1 MAPKSRSYQVSATP
15 VTIFAHLLAIAI
27 TTLVLIWLLHFRH
40 GLALN
45 SFITEKILNVH
56 TLLMVIGFILIG
68 GEAIMA
74 YKTVP
79 GKRNTQKMVHLILHF
94 LALVA
99 IILGIY
105 AAFKFNHESG
115 IPNLLTLHSW
125 LGIIT
130 ISLFGLQWLFAFFAY
145 VFPGAESSARGNLVP
160 WHTFVGTVIF
170 LLAVCTA
177 EAGLLER
184 FLFLSIGR
192 TQETLIINFTGLLI
206 FLFAASVSLTVLLPR
221 LKN

>member
-160 WHTFVGTVIF
+160 WHTFVGIVIF

-177 EAGLLER
+177 EAGLLESQR
-184 FLFLSIGR
+184 QPHCPPPS
-192 TQETLIINFTGLLI
+192 T
-206 FLFAASVSLTVLLPR
+206 
-221 LKN
+221 

>member
-1 MAPKSRSYQVSATP
+1 MAPKSSSYQISATP

-45 SFITEKILNVH
+45 SSITEKILNVH

-125 LGIIT
+125 LGVIT

-160 WHTFVGTVIF
+160 WHTFVGMVIF

-206 FLFAASVSLTVLLPR
+206 FLFAASVSLSVLLPR
-221 LKN
+221 LY

>member
-1 MAPKSRSYQVSATP
+1 MPIISA
-15 VTIFAHLLAIAI
+15 
-27 TTLVLIWLLHFRH
+27 
-40 GLALN
+40 
-45 SFITEKILNVH
+45 
-56 TLLMVIGFILIG
+56 
-68 GEAIMA
+68 AIMA

-130 ISLFGLQWLFAFFAY
+130 ISLFGLQVFFF
-145 VFPGAESSARGNLVP
+145 FP
-160 WHTFVGTVIF
+160 TVDALPIQQI
-170 LLAVCTA
+170 LLA
-177 EAGLLER
+177 
-184 FLFLSIGR
+184 
-192 TQETLIINFTGLLI
+192 N
-206 FLFAASVSLTVLLPR
+206 
-221 LKN
+221 

>member
-1 MAPKSRSYQVSATP
+1 MAPKSRSYQISATP

-45 SFITEKILNVH
+45 SFIKEKILNVH

-160 WHTFVGTVIF
+160 WHTFVGMVIF

-221 LKN
+221 LY

>member
-1 MAPKSRSYQVSATP
+1 
-15 VTIFAHLLAIAI
+15 
-27 TTLVLIWLLHFRH
+27 
-40 GLALN
+40 
-45 SFITEKILNVH
+45 
-56 TLLMVIGFILIG
+56 
-68 GEAIMA
+68 MA

-160 WHTFVGTVIF
+160 WHTFVGMVIF

-221 LKN
+221 LY

>member
-1 MAPKSRSYQVSATP
+1 MAPKSRSYQISATP
-15 VTIFAHLLAIAI
+15 VTIFVHLLAIAI

-160 WHTFVGTVIF
+160 WHTFVGMVIF

-206 FLFAASVSLTVLLPR
+206 FLFAASVSLSVLLPR
-221 LKN
+221 LY